1 MRTFKLWKKNSPKLM
16 CCISRQLENFK
27 SSIKSLSCI
36 RQKKKKTVP
45 LWYLHFTATLPKFKQ
60 SCYLFIF
67 FQLPWSCKHI
77 TTRDAPFGLN
87 SYFKFKYK
95 ICKYSAASKR
105 TLLLTK
111 HFYFKI
117 FLIPKIMLQQK
128 AQNYCS
134 INCGIVVISTITGNI
149 FHKLIPWSHTIF
161 LAYSEKWLILH
172 FEL

>member
-1 MRTFKLWKKNSPKLM
+1 MRTLNLSKKKKIYPSKCAVYP
-16 CCISRQLENFK
+16 RQLENFK

-36 RQKKKKTVP
+36 RQKKKPIP

-117 FLIPKIMLQQK
+117 FLIP
-128 AQNYCS
+128 NYAPTKS
-134 INCGIVVISTITGNI
+134 TKLLLYKLWHTYHIN
-149 FHKLIPWSHTIF
+149 
-161 LAYSEKWLILH
+161 
-172 FEL
+172 

>member
-1 MRTFKLWKKNSPKLM
+1 MRTLNL
-16 CCISRQLENFK
+16 
-27 SSIKSLSCI
+27 
-36 RQKKKKTVP
+36 QKKYITQVNVLNVLYVLDSWWILSRVLNHYLASGKRKKTVP

-111 HFYFKI
+111 HYFYFKI

-134 INCGIVVISTITGNI
+134 INCGIFFT
-149 FHKLIPWSHTIF
+149 
-161 LAYSEKWLILH
+161 
-172 FEL
+172 